1 MDKEWTFGLEYEGE
15 PCGKARVCQKGLY
28 MTVDCDCSPV
38 TDQVVRVYLPTE
50 VAWASLPRRTG
61 GSVSNGNSRPRVV
74 QNRPSERRLYHR
86 PASSGVPGPA
96 APAGS
101 KLPARSPKKRAACRL
116 WRFPGRP
123 ENLLPGC
130 LLPSAVPPE
139 RLGKSNI

>member
-50 VAWASLPRRTG
+50 GEPCCLGVLAP
-61 GSVSNGNSRPRVV
+61 
-74 QNRPSERRLYHR
+74 EDRRLR
-86 PASSGVPGPA
+86 LKPASSGVPGPA

-101 KLPARSPKKRAACRL
+101 KLPERSPKKRAACRL